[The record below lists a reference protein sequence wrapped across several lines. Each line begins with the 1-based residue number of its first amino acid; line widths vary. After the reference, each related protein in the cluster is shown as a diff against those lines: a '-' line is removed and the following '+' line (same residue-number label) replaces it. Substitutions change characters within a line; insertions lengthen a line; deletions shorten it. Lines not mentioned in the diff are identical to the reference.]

1 MRLTEKIAYLKGLL
15 EGMELD
21 TSTKEGKAISKIADV
36 MEDMAVYIDD
46 LQSQVDEL
54 TELCDILDEDLGS
67 VESDLY
73 EDEDEDE
80 DDYDDEDDDD
90 DYDYDRHFPI
100 GSVLSSRN
108 LYDDDLSDADI
119 DDDDADDDDDYDT
132 QYIVT
137 CTGCGQTVPLDEDQL
152 AEGSIECPFCGE
164 MLEFNYDTVEADISD
179 DESEDDQSEEDE
191 PETGKD
197 GSDE

>member
-1 MRLTEKIAYLKGLL
+1 MKLTEKIAYLKGLL

-21 TSTKEGKAISKIADV
+21 TSTKEGKAISRIADV

-73 EDEDEDE
+73 EEEGTDEEDDDQE
-80 DDYDDEDDDD
+80 DYDDYD
-90 DYDYDRHFPI
+90 RGFPI
-100 GSVLSSRN
+100 GSVLSSHI
-108 LYDDDLSDADI
+108 YDDDLSEYDENDMREEE
-119 DDDDADDDDDYDT
+119 DDEYDT

-164 MLEFNYDTVEADISD
+164 MLEFNYDTVETEIPD
-179 DESEDDQSEEDE
+179 DDSEDNEFTEEAAAPEDE
-191 PETGKD
+191 K
-197 GSDE
+197 SDN

>member
-21 TSTKEGKAISKIADV
+21 TSTKEGKAIRQMSDV
-36 MEDMAVYIDD
+36 MEEMAVYIDD

-54 TELCDILDEDLGS
+54 TELCDILDEDLGA

-73 EDEDEDE
+73 EDDDDEDE
-80 DDYDDEDDDD
+80 DDDSDDD
-90 DYDYDRHFPI
+90 DYGQTGFPI

-108 LYDDDLSDADI
+108 LYDEDLADLDDEDE
-119 DDDDADDDDDYDT
+119 DDDYDT

-164 MLEFNYDTVEADISD
+164 MLEFNYDMIETEIADDDDAEDPLTDEEEASD
-179 DESEDDQSEEDE
+179 SES
-191 PETGKD
+191 
-197 GSDE
+197 

>member
-21 TSTKEGKAISKIADV
+21 TSTKEGKAILQMSEV
-36 MEDMAVYIDD
+36 MEEMAVYIDD

-54 TELCDILDEDLGS
+54 TELCDILDEDLGA

-73 EDEDEDE
+73 VDEDEDE
-80 DDYDDEDDDD
+80 EEEDDDD
-90 DYDYDRHFPI
+90 DYDQSSFPI
-100 GSVLSSRN
+100 GSVLSSRSV
-108 LYDDDLSDADI
+108 YDDDLADLDM
-119 DDDDADDDDDYDT
+119 DDDEDDDYDT

-137 CTGCGQTVPLDEDQL
+137 CTGCGQTVPLDEEQL

-164 MLEFNYDTVEADISD
+164 MLEFNYDMIEAEIPDEDTDEDSLPD
-179 DESEDDQSEEDE
+179 DAE
-191 PETGKD
+191 
-197 GSDE
+197 GSDTES

>member
-1 MRLTEKIAYLKGLL
+1 MKLTEKIAYLKGLL

-21 TSTKEGKAISKIADV
+21 TSTKEGKAISRIADV

-73 EDEDEDE
+73 EEEGTDEEDDDQE
-80 DDYDDEDDDD
+80 DYDDYD
-90 DYDYDRHFPI
+90 RGFPI
-100 GSVLSSRN
+100 GSVLSSHI
-108 LYDDDLSDADI
+108 YDDDLSEYDENDMREEE
-119 DDDDADDDDDYDT
+119 DDEYDT

-164 MLEFNYDTVEADISD
+164 MLEFNYDTVETEIPD
-179 DESEDDQSEEDE
+179 DDSEDNEFTEEAAPEDE
-191 PETGKD
+191 K
-197 GSDE
+197 SDN

>member
-21 TSTKEGKAISKIADV
+21 TSTKEGKAINQIAEV
-36 MEDMAVYIDD
+36 MEEMAVYIDD

-54 TELCDILDEDLGS
+54 TELCDILDEDLGA

-73 EDEDEDE
+73 EE
-80 DDYDDEDDDD
+80 DDDDDEDDDYED
-90 DYDYDRHFPI
+90 DGFPL
-100 GSVLSSRN
+100 GSISDSPRSSY
-108 LYDDDLSDADI
+108 LHDI
-119 DDDDADDDDDYDT
+119 DDLGDPDDDEEDDDYDT

-137 CTGCGQTVPLDEDQL
+137 CTGCNQTVPLDEEQL

-164 MLEFNYDTVEADISD
+164 MLEFNYDTIEADIPD
-179 DESEDDQSEEDE
+179 DSEDDLPLDGE
-191 PETGKD
+191 PDPDSAE
-197 GSDE
+197 